1 MTKGR
6 RHDLVSW
13 VTVADTW
20 GCLYGF
26 RQAAEAAGVR
36 RRCRLWLA
44 PTTDIVLLVQE
55 GVHPS
60 WVRALSA
67 GSRSCAGRHGEG
79 FGVGQVRSKSN
90 TAGLFVGDLDGS
102 QRVRHGA
109 GDCFREKSIMLDG
122 EQYEGL

>member
-44 PTTDIVLLVQE
+44 PTTDIVLLVQ
-55 GVHPS
+55 GVDDLAGKAFTHPGS
-60 WVRALSA
+60 ELCQPVPDPAPAGMARASGSARSAANPTRPGCSSAIWMDRSVCGMVREIV
-67 GSRSCAGRHGEG
+67 AGR
-79 FGVGQVRSKSN
+79 K
-90 TAGLFVGDLDGS
+90 A
-102 QRVRHGA
+102 
-109 GDCFREKSIMLDG
+109 
-122 EQYEGL
+122 